1 MDSHQLINQT
11 SGNVE
16 WYTPSWVVDAAR
28 YVMGSIDLDP
38 ASSEI
43 ANQTVRAERYYTIS
57 DDGLN
62 KSWRGNVWLNHPY
75 GRHGN
80 REWIKK
86 LCDSYKA
93 KEIDQACCIC
103 FAATSEKWFQP
114 LFEHTICFPFKRVN
128 FLDPS
133 GKTIK
138 GVTKGC
144 AITYLGGQID
154 RFAQVFSKYGNVVRG
169 TRYES

>member
-16 WYTPSWVVDAAR
+16 WYTPSRIVEAAR
-28 YVMGSIDLDP
+28 RVMGWFDLDP

-43 ANQTVRAERYYTIS
+43 ANQTVRAGEYYTIL
-57 DDGLN
+57 DDGL
-62 KSWRGNVWLNHPY
+62 KLRWHGRVWLNHPY

-86 LCDSYKA
+86 LCDSYQA
-93 KEIDQACCIC
+93 GTIHSACCIC
-103 FAATSEKWFQP
+103 FAATSERWFQP
-114 LFEHTICFPFKRVN
+114 LFDYTICFPFKRVN
-128 FLDPS
+128 FLDPN
-133 GKTIK
+133 GRMIE

-144 AITYLGGQID
+144 AITYLGPHTES
-154 RFAQVFSKYGNVVRG
+154 FVSVFSEIGNVVR
-169 TRYES
+169 RV